1 MGADVGK
8 NTGESEED
16 GLGPMVVEIAEGAML
31 LVGALLEESVGSH
44 DGVRVAELLGAF
56 EGECEGATKGESV
69 GASEGE

>member
-16 GLGPMVVEIAEGAML
+16 GLGPMVVETVEIAEGAML

-56 EGECEGATKGESV
+56 EGESE

>member
-1 MGADVGK
+1 VGADVGK
-8 NTGESEED
+8 NTGESDED
-16 GLGPMVVEIAEGAML
+16 GLGPMVVETVETAEGPML

-56 EGECEGATKGESV
+56 EGESE